1 MDMGKAIYLLSR
13 KVRGSG
19 ANIRILRIKGPI
31 VRFLDNP
38 GPTLEPF
45 VGAPNFFAANVDIGL
60 HLGKSFLIFLKSLDG
75 RLATFLSK
83 FGINPPPASI

>member
-19 ANIRILRIKGPI
+19 ANIRIPRVKGPI

-38 GPTLEPF
+38 GPALEPF
-45 VGAPNFFAANVDIGL
+45 VRAPYFFAANVDIGL
-60 HLGKSFLIFLKSLDG
+60 HLGKSCLIFLKSFDS
-75 RLATFLSK
+75 RLATFL
-83 FGINPPPASI
+83 